1 VGKNQRVHLMG
12 NLMVAASDLCKFGVR
27 FISQTIAVNNSAA
40 APSSTARKRG
50 DN

>member
-1 VGKNQRVHLMG
+1 MG
-12 NLMVAASDLCKFGVR
+12 NMMVPASDLFKFGVR

-40 APSSTARKRG
+40 TPSSTASHRV